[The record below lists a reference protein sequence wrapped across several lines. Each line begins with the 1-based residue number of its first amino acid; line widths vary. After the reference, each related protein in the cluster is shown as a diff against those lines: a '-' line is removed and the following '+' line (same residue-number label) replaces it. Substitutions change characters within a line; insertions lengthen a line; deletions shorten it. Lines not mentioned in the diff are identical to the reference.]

1 MLSVAVLFTL
11 FRLFAPYAG
20 KTHPSQELNKYG
32 IGPNFGVGLLHECG
46 ST

>member
-1 MLSVAVLFTL
+1 MVNTRIIIIKCMGNCEQEQLTL
-11 FRLFAPYAG
+11 EYCATE
-20 KTHPSQELNKYG
+20 KG